1 VLLLVLIM
9 VVPSVAAVAAY
20 FLVDARW
27 GRVLT
32 VVSAAIVLAFAIIVD
47 AEVVHGIK
55 VQALSGGLSADGLS
69 ALYLTLVAFVGL
81 TSSIYAWGYLPA
93 HGAPDDRRLRTYY
106 ALFNLFVASL
116 LAVPLL
122 TDIVLVWIAID
133 LTTIFSAFLV
143 AFEGRRPTLEAA
155 WKYAT
160 LTTMGA
166 LIALPGFLILVYA
179 LRSTGLPLE
188 WAALVQLPGA
198 VPAAVVFTAFIFIL
212 VGFGAK
218 AGLVPMHTWL
228 PDAHSQAPAPVC
240 AVLSGVETTAAIYVL
255 FRLFPL
261 LWDLRP
267 SVAATWYI
275 VPGLISVGVAAL
287 LLIQVRDFKRL
298 FAFSTVEHMGI
309 LMVACGFGTSA
320 SHLGTIYQMLG
331 HSLVKSF
338 CFYAAGLAVLAL
350 GSQEIASA
358 RGLCRRAPLAGYSLL
373 LGGLAIAGAPPFS
386 IFVSEVAI
394 IRSGFDAGRWVPTA
408 LLVVFIV
415 IAFCAIMYH
424 LIGMTF
430 GSPPDE
436 AVRRLPRSV
445 AVALLVAGVPA
456 LVLGVYLPGPLA
468 TLVHQAAMA
477 LGGAP

>member
-1 VLLLVLIM
+1 MLLLLLVM
-9 VVPSVAAVAAY
+9 VVPAVAAVVAY
-20 FLVDARW
+20 SRLGTRW
-27 GRVLT
+27 GHVVT
-32 VVSAAIVLAFAIIVD
+32 VTAAVIVLAFAVVID
-47 AEVVHGIK
+47 AAVLHGTK
-55 VQALSGGLSADGLS
+55 VEALGGRLSADGLS

-81 TSSIYAWGYLPA
+81 TSAIYAWGYLPA
-93 HGAPDDRRLRTYY
+93 HGAPDARRLRTYY
-106 ALFNLFVASL
+106 ALFNLFLASL

-122 TDIVLVWIAID
+122 SDIVLVWIAID
-133 LTTIFSAFLV
+133 LTTVLSAFLV
-143 AFEGRRPTLEAA
+143 AFESRRATLEAA
-155 WKYAT
+155 WKYAM
-160 LTTMGA
+160 LTIMGA

-179 LRSTGLPLE
+179 LRAAGLPLE
-188 WAALVQLPGA
+188 WAALTQLPGA
-198 VPAAVVFTAFIFIL
+198 VPAAVAFTAFIFIL

-240 AVLSGVETTAAIYVL
+240 AVLSGVETTAAVYVL

-267 SVAATWYI
+267 TVAAAWYI
-275 VPGLISVGVAAL
+275 VPGLVSVGVAAF

-309 LMVACGFGTSA
+309 LMVACGIGTSA
-320 SHLGTIYQMLG
+320 SHVGTIYQMLG
-331 HSLVKSF
+331 HSLIKPF

-350 GSQEIASA
+350 GSQELSSA

-373 LGGLAIAGAPPFS
+373 LAGLAIAGAPPFS
-386 IFVSEVAI
+386 IFISEVAI
-394 IRSGFDAGRWVPTA
+394 IRAGFDAGRWVPTA

-415 IAFCAIMYH
+415 IAFSAIMYH

-430 GSPPDE
+430 GEPSDG
-436 AVRRLPRSV
+436 AVVHLPRSV
-445 AVALLVAGVPA
+445 VVALVVAGVPA
-456 LVLGVYLPGPLA
+456 LILGVYLPGPLA
-468 TLVHQAAMA
+468 TLVHQAAAA